1 MTFFKISCIH
11 TMYFHIAHFPLL
23 PTCRD
28 TLIHLYPD
36 FMSSFYYS
44 IFINNYLLFLL
55 LVVVIVV
62 GCLQKTWTRPD
73 SQNVNR
79 NGIMATRTLYLKE
92 YFLKVV
98 IATLGCHFDYIWNY
112 LKSKWLSTPAVRE
125 DFFLLFFVCLFVF

>member
-23 PTCRD
+23 PTSPG
-28 TLIHLYPD
+28 HLNTSLPWHYVL
-36 FMSSFYYS
+36 FYYS

-92 YFLKVV
+92 YFLEVV